1 MDESE
6 RTIVSVSFVKEF
18 RAAFYDD
25 YKNEIFYDEVDG
37 FAVTKDRQGN
47 REVEAFLVDGHREG
61 GSLLCSGLWFPA
73 EVSNFLGLVRGSSNF
88 IMLDDPVVVE
98 HLKRT
103 KEGSI
108 PKAKSGAVPVAVP
121 GSHETW
127 LRFDD
132 LPDPRVEA
140 AREWSPEAKQA
151 AKRAFDK
158 AVQFGASRDEAI
170 GFAHKEGLRV
180 QGMKQASS

>member
-1 MDESE
+1 MNESE
-6 RTIVSVSFVKEF
+6 RIIVSVSFVKGF

-25 YKNEIFYDEVDG
+25 YENKIFYDEIDG
-37 FAVTKDRQGN
+37 FAVTKDGQGN
-47 REVEAFLVDGHREG
+47 REVEAFLVDENKSG
-61 GSLLCSGLWFPA
+61 GSIPWSGLWFPA
-73 EVSNFLGLVRGSSNF
+73 EVSNFLCLVRGSSNV

-98 HLKRT
+98 HLRRK
-103 KEGSI
+103 KEGNI

-140 AREWSPEAKQA
+140 AKEWSPEAKQA

-158 AVQFGASRDEAI
+158 AVQSGASRDEAI
-170 GFAHKEGLRV
+170 GFAHKEGLRIHT
-180 QGMKQASS
+180 KQASP